1 MSLPKR
7 FSGVPRKKVLVT
19 FTAKMY
25 WDLQKASKDRTV
37 PELIRSVLEGYLSS
51 LEGG

>member
-7 FSGVPRKKVLVT
+7 NSGVPRKKVLVT
-19 FTAKMY
+19 FTVEMY
-25 WDLQKASKDRTV
+25 WRLVDASRDRTV
-37 PELIRSVLEGYLSS
+37 PELIRYVLEGYLSS

>member
-7 FSGVPRKKVLVT
+7 YSGVPRKKVLVT
-19 FTAKMY
+19 FTEKMY
-25 WDLQKASKDRTV
+25 WELVDASRDKTV

-51 LEGG
+51 LEV